1 MSNDTADLHDL
12 PLTQET
18 PAMQSTLDTF
28 NAFLNAPVTKLDAD
42 EYMANDIDG
51 VTEGLL
57 GSGNLNFL
65 MMQASQTDEAMS
77 NANPFNIDNG
87 EIALPPSGLLGG
99 NSFTPLADM
108 GRTGDTS
115 MDRGFDMPSAY
126 DGLSDSGTSGQ
137 NNTAGTLGASSAAA
151 NSQSMNP
158 FSDATSFSSANTG
171 SNGSNGSNGNNG
183 NNGNNG
189 VDGEGGGNTT
199 INNTTN
205 NNVTNNVTNN
215 DNTVIDN
222 TVNLGDTNIE
232 IINENLLETVENIYN
247 TTNDF
252 LTTVVNNT
260 TDILNNIINN
270 FFEENPLDLGPIG
283 ISLDA
288 VLDDLLDL
296 DLDLIN
302 GDNILSVINET
313 IDLSPVTNLVEGL
326 TGDIIADIGLDVIL
340 DPFQYDN
347 SPGDYDVHVGLDL
360 LNLGLP
366 SIDIPLDPVE
376 FLLGD
381 IDIGLD
387 LTEDLLGS
395 LPLLGGGTPDTDL
408 GLSGLETIADL
419 TPVTNLVEGVVNP
432 VEDLVGDLDILAD
445 LHVDLLGL
453 GANDTGPD
461 TDIVIPLDLDL
472 IDSNLLGSDLE
483 ISLDPVEALLG
494 DIDLDLTVAGDILGN
509 IADGL
514 IDNEAGGS
522 VTDNILSDLGDMVSG
537 VVGGILDM
545 DGEAGDTDILLD
557 TGLDILDTE
566 LVDNATE
573 ILLDPVE
580 NILGDIDIT
589 GDTSIDLFNA
599 GDFASAGDT
608 DLSLG
613 IDILDAGLPPIDI
626 NLDLVES
633 ITGDIDLDL
642 EVSSDIIDMVTNPEA
657 ILDGVFDT
665 VDNTL
670 DTALDLISNLPE
682 NTGGLD
688 LGALLPSGG
697 DGDSLLPSW
706 TESLLPDAGSVLGD
720 GLLGGFTDILPDPV
734 VAAPVIA
741 LPIIPVVIP
750 VPHLGGGHFGG
761 LFG

>member
-1 MSNDTADLHDL
+1 MSNESVNLHDL

-42 EYMANDIDG
+42 EYKAKDIDG
-51 VTEGLL
+51 VTESLL

-65 MMQASQTDEAMS
+65 MMQAGQTDEAMTNS
-77 NANPFNIDNG
+77 NPFD
-87 EIALPPSGLLGG
+87 IAHNDMAGPSSGLLGG
-99 NSFTPLADM
+99 NSFTPIVDA
-108 GRTGDTS
+108 GGKGDIAT
-115 MDRGFDMPSAY
+115 DRAFDMPSAL
-126 DGLSDSGTSGQ
+126 DGLSDSGTGGQ
-137 NNTAGTLGASSAAA
+137 SSTAGMLGASSAAA

-158 FSDATSFSSANTG
+158 LSDSSYFSS
-171 SNGSNGSNGNNG
+171 SNSGSNGSNGNNG

-189 VDGEGGGNTT
+189 IDGEGGGNTT
-199 INNTTN
+199 INNNT
-205 NNVTNNVTNN
+205 TNNVTNN
-215 DNTVIDN
+215 ENTVIDN
-222 TVNLGDTNIE
+222 TVNFGDTNIE
-232 IINENLLETVENIYN
+232 IINENILESVENIYN
-247 TTNDF
+247 NTTDF
-252 LTTVVNNT
+252 LTTIVNDT
-260 TDILNNIINN
+260 TDILNNIFNN
-270 FFEENPLDLGPIG
+270 FFEENPLDIGPIG

-288 VLDDLLDL
+288 ALDDLLDL
-296 DLDLIN
+296 DLDFIN

-326 TGDIIADIGLDVIL
+326 TGDIIADLGLDVIL

-347 SPGDYDVHVGLDL
+347 SANDYDVHVGLDL

-387 LTEDLLGS
+387 LTEDLLSG

-408 GLSGLETIADL
+408 GLVGLETIADL
-419 TPVTNLVEGVVNP
+419 TPVTDLVEGAVNP

-453 GANDTGPD
+453 GVDDTGPD

-472 IDSNLLGSDLE
+472 LDSNLLGNGLE
-483 ISLDPVEALLG
+483 ISLDPVEALVG
-494 DIDLDLTVAGDILGN
+494 DIDLDLTVAGDLLGD

-522 VTDNILSDLGDMVSG
+522 ATDNILSDLGDTLTG
-537 VVGGILDM
+537 IAGGILDM
-545 DGEAGDTDILLD
+545 EGDAGDTDILLD
-557 TGLDILDTE
+557 TGLDIPGAE
-566 LVDNATE
+566 LVYNATE

-589 GDTSIDLFNA
+589 GDTAIDLLNP
-599 GDFASAGDT
+599 GDFAAAGDT
-608 DLSLG
+608 DLSLA
-613 IDILDAGLPPIDI
+613 IDIIDAGLPPIDV
-626 NLDLVES
+626 NLDAVES
-633 ITGDIDLDL
+633 IVGDIDLDL
-642 EVSSDIIDMVTNPEA
+642 DISTDIIDMVTNPEA

-665 VDNTL
+665 VDNTI
-670 DTALDLISNLPE
+670 DTALGLLEDLPG

-688 LGALLPSGG
+688 LGALLPSGN
-697 DGDSLLPSW
+697 DGGSLIPSW
-706 TESLLPDAGSVLGD
+706 TESLLPDAGNILGD
-720 GLLGGFTDILPDPV
+720 GLLGGFTDVLPDPV
-734 VAAPVIA
+734 AAAPVIA
-741 LPIIPVVIP
+741 LPIIPVIP

>member
-1 MSNDTADLHDL
+1 MSKDTADLHDL

-51 VTEGLL
+51 VTESLL

-65 MMQASQTDEAMS
+65 MMQASQTDEAIS
-77 NANPFNIDNG
+77 NADPFKIDNV
-87 EIALPPSGLLGG
+87 EIALPTSGVPGG
-99 NSFTPLADM
+99 TPLTSLAGT
-108 GRTGDTS
+108 GRGGDVS
-115 MDRGFDMPSAY
+115 MDRVFDMPSGH
-126 DGLSDSGTSGQ
+126 DRLSDFGTSGQ

-151 NSQSMNP
+151 NNQYTNP
-158 FSDATSFSSANTG
+158 LSGTASFSSSSANTG
-171 SNGSNGSNGNNG
+171 SNGSNGNNGNSG

-189 VDGEGGGNTT
+189 VDGEGAGNTT

-205 NNVTNNVTNN
+205 NVTNNITNN

-222 TVNLGDTNIE
+222 TINLGDTNIE
-232 IINENLLETVENIYN
+232 IINENILETVENIFN

-260 TDILNNIINN
+260 TDIINNIFNG
-270 FFEENPLDLGPIG
+270 NPLDLGPIG

-347 SPGDYDVHVGLDL
+347 SPNDYDVHIGLDL

-366 SIDIPLDPVE
+366 DIDIPLDPVE

-387 LTEDLLGS
+387 LAEDLLGS
-395 LPLLGGGTPDTDL
+395 LPLLGEGTPDTDL
-408 GLSGLETIADL
+408 GLVGLETIADL
-419 TPVTNLVEGVVNP
+419 TPVTNLVENLVNP
-432 VEDLVGDLDILAD
+432 VEDLAGDLDILAG

-453 GANDTGPD
+453 GADGTGPD

-472 IDSNLLGSDLE
+472 IDSDLLGSNLE
-483 ISLDPVEALLG
+483 VSLDPVEAFLG
-494 DIDLDLTVAGDILGN
+494 DIDLDLTIAGDILGN
-509 IADGL
+509 VADGL

-522 VTDNILSDLGDMVSG
+522 ATDNILSGLGDTLAG
-537 VVGGILDM
+537 VAGDILDT

-557 TGLDILDTE
+557 TGLDIAGAE

-580 NILGDIDIT
+580 NIIGDIDIT
-589 GDTSIDLFNA
+589 GDTSIDLLNP

-613 IDILDAGLPPIDI
+613 IDIIGAGLPPIDV
-626 NLDLVES
+626 NLDLLES

-642 EVSSDIIDMVTNPEA
+642 DVSADIIEMVTNPET

-665 VDNTL
+665 VENTI
-670 DTALDLISNLPE
+670 DTALGLICNLPE

-697 DGDSLLPSW
+697 ENDALLPSW
-706 TESLLPDAGSVLGD
+706 TESLLPDAGNILGD

-734 VAAPVIA
+734 AAAPVIA
-741 LPIIPVVIP
+741 LPTIPVVIP
-750 VPHLGGGHFGG
+750 VPHIGGGHFGG

>member
-1 MSNDTADLHDL
+1 MSKDTDLHDL

-28 NAFLNAPVTKLDAD
+28 NAFLNAPVRKLDAD
-42 EYMANDIDG
+42 EYLANDIDG
-51 VTEGLL
+51 VTESLL

-65 MMQASQTDEAMS
+65 MMQASQTEEAITNS
-77 NANPFNIDNG
+77 NPFNIAGNDMT
-87 EIALPPSGLLGG
+87 LSPSGLLGG
-99 NSFTPLADM
+99 NSFTPLAN
-108 GRTGDTS
+108 TGGNSDTA
-115 MDRGFDMPSAY
+115 MDRAFDLPSAL
-126 DGLSDSGTSGQ
+126 DGISDSGTSGQ
-137 NNTAGTLGASSAAA
+137 NNTAGTLAASSAAA
-151 NSQSMNP
+151 NSQSLNP
-158 FSDATSFSSANTG
+158 LSDATSFSSANTG
-171 SNGSNGSNGNNG
+171 SNRSNGNSG
-183 NNGNNG
+183 NNGTSGTNG

-205 NNVTNNVTNN
+205 NNTVTNNE
-215 DNTVIDN
+215 NTVIDN
-222 TVNLGDTNIE
+222 TITIGDTNID
-232 IINENLLETVENIYN
+232 IINENILETVENIFN

-260 TDILNNIINN
+260 TDILNNVINN
-270 FFEENPLDLGPIG
+270 IFEGNPLDIGPIG
-283 ISLDA
+283 VSLDA
-288 VLDDLLDL
+288 ALDDLLDL
-296 DLDLIN
+296 DLDFIN

-326 TGDIIADIGLDVIL
+326 TGDIIADVGLDVIL

-347 SPGDYDVHVGLDL
+347 SSGDYDVHVGLD
-360 LNLGLP
+360 LGLP

-387 LTEDLLGS
+387 LTEDLLSG

-408 GLSGLETIADL
+408 GLAGLETVADL
-419 TPVTNLVEGVVNP
+419 TPVTDLVESLVNP
-432 VEDLVGDLDILAD
+432 VEDLAGDLDILAD

-453 GANDTGPD
+453 GSDDTGAD
-461 TDIVIPLDLDL
+461 TDIVIPLDLDIINSDL
-472 IDSNLLGSDLE
+472 IGNDLE
-483 ISLDPVEALLG
+483 ISLDPIENLLG
-494 DIDLDLTVAGDILGN
+494 DIDLDLTVAGDVLGN

-514 IDNEAGGS
+514 IDTEAGGS
-522 VTDNILSDLGDMVSG
+522 ATDNILSDLGDTVTG
-537 VVGGILDM
+537 IVDGILDM
-545 DGEAGDTDILLD
+545 EGQAGDTDILLD
-557 TGLDILDTE
+557 TGLDIPGAE

-589 GDTSIDLFNA
+589 GDTNIDLLNP

-613 IDILDAGLPPIDI
+613 IDIIDAGLPPIEV

-633 ITGDIDLDL
+633 IVGDIDLDL
-642 EVSSDIIDMVTNPEA
+642 DVSSDIIDMVSNPNS
-657 ILDGVFDT
+657 ILDGVFDI

-670 DTALDLISNLPE
+670 DTALDLINTLPE

-688 LGALLPSGG
+688 LGALLPSGN
-697 DGDSLLPSW
+697 DGDSLIPSW
-706 TESLLPDAGSVLGD
+706 TESLLPDVGSLLGG
-720 GLLGGFTDILPDPV
+720 GLLGGLTDVLPDPV
-734 VAAPVIA
+734 PAAPVIS
-741 LPIIPVVIP
+741 LPIIPIIP